1 MIRKENKTREAQNRI
16 LTENVNSCWKRTKK
30 RKYFPNTGRGG
41 KSLRKLQMS
50 VLPSSPSWLGWIKEN
65 RKGRLYWIFRLTSP
79 MLMLMRCSQNKIST
93 YTQWTRLSLLFHC
106 CYIFSLF
113 QQTVRSLY
121 LERIIVAISP
131 AISSV
136 LMAGTTVCPSVTA
149 AVYTPLTFKK
159 APVIFRQL
167 SSSKYFENT
176 HSLSGNWNCWIV
188 ILIYS

>member
-65 RKGRLYWIFRLTSP
+65 SKERLYILYLLRMTST
-79 MLMLMRCSQNKIST
+79 MLMLMRWSMITKIKYISMLNT
-93 YTQWTRLSLLFHC
+93 MQSFPC

-113 QQTVRSLY
+113 QQTVRSWY
-121 LERIIVAISP
+121 LERIIVTISP

-136 LMAGTTVCPSVTA
+136 LMAEASVSPG
-149 AVYTPLTFKK
+149 VYTPLTFKK
-159 APVIFRQL
+159 APVIFRHRATQNT
-167 SSSKYFENT
+167 YFENT
-176 HSLSGNWNCWIV
+176 YSLSGNWKCWIV
-188 ILIYS
+188 IHIYS